1 MAHWGRSVIGVV
13 VCVTGVAAMGRT
25 APPVTQDLAN
35 RNQILAEAKA
45 AQYSLLR
52 EGMQSVHATATFD
65 WATFLDWQRPQDASD
80 KAILGS
86 LAASHYEVTIDD
98 AGTPSVES
106 VTGAMPA
113 NATDANAVLG
123 EIEGMRHTLE
133 SLLNAWTGYMAATV
147 LPPDDVDMHIA
158 ETGGTYDLKYF
169 IGETAFA
176 IDMNAKF
183 EMARVW
189 EKDTK
194 SMSEIHPAFDAT
206 PKGFVLKGYEGSFES
221 YEKNRSTTAKL
232 TLEYETVDGLL
243 VPQTLTELVPGK
255 RGTDTAKFSFTDYKV
270 TRRAG
275 AGAGG
280 SPKQ

>member
-1 MAHWGRSVIGVV
+1 MAHWGRSVIGAVAGVV
-13 VCVTGVAAMGRT
+13 AMGCAAR
-25 APPVTQDLAN
+25 PVAQDLAN
-35 RNQILAEAKA
+35 RKQILADAKA
-45 AQYSLLR
+45 AQYSLLH
-52 EGMQSVHATATFD
+52 EGMQSLRCTATFD
-65 WATFLDWQRPQDASD
+65 WVRFLDWSGPQDGSD
-80 KAILGS
+80 KAILAS

-98 AGTPSVES
+98 AGTPAVAS

-147 LPPDDVDMHIA
+147 LPPGDVDIHMV
-158 ETGGTYDLKYF
+158 ESGGTYYLKYF
-169 IGETAFA
+169 IGDTSFA
-176 IDMNAKF
+176 IDMNAKY

-221 YEKNRSTTAKL
+221 YEKNRTTTAKL

-255 RGTDTAKFSFTDYKV
+255 RGTDTGKFVFQDYKITKRAAASGAASGV
-270 TRRAG
+270 TR
-275 AGAGG
+275 
-280 SPKQ
+280 